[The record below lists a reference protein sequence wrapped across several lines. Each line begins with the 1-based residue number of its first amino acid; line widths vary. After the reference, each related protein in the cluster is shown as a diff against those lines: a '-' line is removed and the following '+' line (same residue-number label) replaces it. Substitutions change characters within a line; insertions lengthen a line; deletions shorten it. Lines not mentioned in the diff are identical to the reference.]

1 MSKEIK
7 KEKNPLSSA
16 LRNNL
21 KLRKKQ
27 LSLSDKNNIPG
38 KRVNKIG
45 VFSLTK
51 IKWIIQ
57 KN

>member
-1 MSKEIK
+1 MSKENQ
-7 KEKNPLSSA
+7 KENDPLSSA

-27 LSLSDKNNIPG
+27 LSLRDKNNIPG

-51 IKWIIQ
+51 IK
-57 KN
+57 